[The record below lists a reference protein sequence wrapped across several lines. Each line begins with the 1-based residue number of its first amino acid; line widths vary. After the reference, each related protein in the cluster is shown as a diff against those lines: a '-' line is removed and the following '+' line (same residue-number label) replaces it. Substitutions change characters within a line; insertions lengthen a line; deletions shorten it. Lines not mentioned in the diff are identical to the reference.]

1 MTVHIRRCAAAV
13 LAAAAVAM
21 TAAAPGVASADAG
34 TPCLETSPARPT
46 CVAGQLADGTPYQ
59 FATPRRWNGAVLVDL
74 DFAAGGLTT
83 SLTARLLE
91 RGFAVGGT
99 TRTVTGWHITQAIDN
114 QAAALRRFEAAY
126 GPARWAVA
134 ESRSMGG
141 LVAAG
146 VAQTYPGLFDAAVP
160 MCGGLGGSVGQ
171 WNQKLDTVFTLKT
184 VLFADTTLPV
194 TGIPADVPGAQ
205 RQWIAALTQA
215 QSTPEGR
222 ARIALAS
229 AIGQLPSWGVNP
241 DGTTPPLPDRHDPAG
256 IENGMFLALGGG
268 PLPYIGQAMS
278 SRRAIEQLAG
288 GNASW
293 NTGVDYARQ
302 FAQADSAQ
310 RDAVRA
316 LYAAAGLDLRADLR
330 RLAAAPRIAADPAAV
345 SYLAKGIVF
354 TGRLR
359 VPVLTVNAIGD
370 QISTAAQQSS
380 YGRLVHERGDGAF
393 LRQTYVRTAG
403 HCTFTD
409 GEQVAAISSMMDR
422 LRTGHWPSVSPHAM
436 NARAGDGR
444 YLDYVPPRF
453 NRMFPD
459 R

>member
-1 MTVHIRRCAAAV
+1 VTVSRGTWAAALV
-13 LAAAAVAM
+13 AAAAMVLTGTPVAE
-21 TAAAPGVASADAG
+21 AAAG
-34 TPCLETSPARPT
+34 TPCLETSPAQPT
-46 CVAGQLADGTPYQ
+46 CVAGQLDDGTPYQ
-59 FATPRRWNGAVLVDL
+59 FARPHQWNGVVLVDL

-83 SLTARLLE
+83 SLTARLLDK
-91 RGFAVGGT
+91 GFAVGGT
-99 TRTVTGWHITQAIDN
+99 TRTITGWHISQAIDN
-114 QAAALRRFEAAY
+114 QAAALRRFESAY
-126 GPARWAVA
+126 GPARWAIA

-141 LVAAG
+141 FVAAG

-184 VLFADTTLPV
+184 LLFADTALPV
-194 TGIPADVPGAQ
+194 TGIPADVPSAQ

-229 AIGQLPSWGVNP
+229 AIGQLPNWGVAP
-241 DGTTPPLPDRHDPAG
+241 DGTTPPLPSPRDPAAM
-256 IENGMFLALGGG
+256 ENGMFLALGGG

-288 GNASW
+288 GNPSW

-302 FAQADSAQ
+302 FAQADRAQ
-310 RDAVRA
+310 QNAVSR
-316 LYAAAGLDLRADLR
+316 LYSDAGLDLRTDLR

-354 TGRLR
+354 TGKLW

-370 QISTAAQQSS
+370 QISTVAQQSS
-380 YGRLVHERGDGAF
+380 YGRLVLKQGNGSL

-409 GEQVAAISSMMDR
+409 GEQVAAISSMLDR
-422 LRTGHWPSVSPHAM
+422 LRTGHWPTVSPHAM

-444 YLDYVPPRF
+444 YLDYTPPWF
-453 NRMFPD
+453 NRMYPS

>member
-1 MTVHIRRCAAAV
+1 VSGGRWTAAA
-13 LAAAAVAM
+13 LAAAAIVV
-21 TAAAPGVASADAG
+21 TAPAAGATGAAG
-34 TPCLETSPARPT
+34 TPCLESSVARPT
-46 CVAGQLADGTPYQ
+46 CVAGQLADGTPYG
-59 FATPRRWNGAVLVDL
+59 FVTPHRWNGTVLVDL

-99 TRTVTGWHITQAIDN
+99 TRTVTGWHLTQAIDN

-126 GPARWAVA
+126 GPARWAIA

-141 LVAAG
+141 FVAAG
-146 VAQTYPGLFDAAVP
+146 VAQRYPGLFDAAVP

-171 WNQKLDTVFTLKT
+171 WNQKLDTVFTLRT
-184 VLFADTTLPV
+184 VLFGDTTLPV

-215 QSTPEGR
+215 QATPAGR

-229 AIGQLPSWGVNP
+229 AIGQLPNWGVAP
-241 DGTTPPLPDRHDPAG
+241 DGTTPPPPDRHDPAG
-256 IENGMFLALGGG
+256 IEYGMFLALGGG

-288 GNASW
+288 GNPSW

-302 FAQADSAQ
+302 FARADRAQ
-310 RDAVRA
+310 RNAVRA
-316 LYAAAGLDLRADLR
+316 LYAGAGLDLRADLA
-330 RLAAAPRIAADPAAV
+330 RLASAPRLAADPAAV
-345 SYLAKGIVF
+345 AYLAEGTVF
-354 TGRLR
+354 TGELR

-370 QISTAAQQSS
+370 QISTVAQQSS
-380 YGRLVHERGDGAF
+380 YGRLVLEHGNGSL

-409 GEQVAAISSMMDR
+409 GEQVAAISAMLDR
-422 LRTGHWPSVSPHAM
+422 LRTGHWPDVTPRAM
-436 NARAGDGR
+436 NERAAGGR
-444 YLDYVPPRF
+444 YLHYVPPRF
-453 NRMFPD
+453 NRGYPSG
-459 R
+459 